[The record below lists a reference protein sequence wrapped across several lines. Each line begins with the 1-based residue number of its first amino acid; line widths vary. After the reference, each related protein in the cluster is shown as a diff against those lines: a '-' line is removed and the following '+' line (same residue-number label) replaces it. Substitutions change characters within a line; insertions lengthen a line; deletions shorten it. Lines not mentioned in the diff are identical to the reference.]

1 MIWLVIS
8 FKKDFIIKNGWAA
21 GLSKTILPTSLK
33 VQFLRK
39 LVVIYHKHLEILYNI
54 LLKSYFKCSV
64 FISKLSNHFSKK
76 LYTSS
81 I

>member
-33 VQFLRK
+33 VQFLWK

-54 LLKSYFKCSV
+54 LLSYGWMITYKDTWST
-64 FISKLSNHFSKK
+64 K
-76 LYTSS
+76 
-81 I
+81 